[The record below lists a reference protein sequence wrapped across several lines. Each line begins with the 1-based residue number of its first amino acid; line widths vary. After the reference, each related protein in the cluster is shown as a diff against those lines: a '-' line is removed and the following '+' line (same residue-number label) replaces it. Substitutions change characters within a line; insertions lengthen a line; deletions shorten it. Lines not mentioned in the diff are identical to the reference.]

1 LTQLNSHGYV
11 LPYIVHEQQT
21 ASARNL
27 GGLQFWANTV
37 GMKVVEPFISDQKLS
52 FESIVKGVSNPM
64 RFSDI
69 YDIDYWNE
77 QTVKRNCSEL
87 VYWENFLSNAPKSV
101 ILVIDHEFHPKTMNT
116 SITGIVKTVNNPDAI
131 VGRRRCDNYSG
142 IEFPSSA
149 LTYFKQNGFH
159 FVRQVCITYGSRQMT
174 AEEYTKH
181 ILGHFSSNQVTVIF
195 AFWLGIAK
203 DRVNLKVIKSPD
215 GGRIVKIGLLPSKKV
230 VQDSQHYLQK
240 LNFNNKNSNKY
251 FGVMVRIERIF
262 RNFVSSKKEGSL
274 DIFVNYM
281 LKCAADLKN
290 LKQLKVHKNWGRT
303 LAIDLGRLGSS
314 TFKGFKDKRTDHG
327 IKRMYDAYFS
337 SIFGNG
343 SWTIEEFEDSFKKYL
358 GIDNPIYIAQIQ
370 RTVAAM
376 SDCLILVGG
385 RSSFQGVA
393 VSFYENFHPD
403 LKEPCIIKHCYFGK

>member
-1 LTQLNSHGYV
+1 M
-11 LPYIVHEQQT
+11 
-21 ASARNL
+21 
-27 GGLQFWANTV
+27 TV
-37 GMKVVEPFISDQKLS
+37 
-52 FESIVKGVSNPM
+52 
-64 RFSDI
+64 
-69 YDIDYWNE
+69 
-77 QTVKRNCSEL
+77 
-87 VYWENFLSNAPKSV
+87 
-101 ILVIDHEFHPKTMNT
+101 
-116 SITGIVKTVNNPDAI
+116 
-131 VGRRRCDNYSG
+131 
-142 IEFPSSA
+142 
-149 LTYFKQNGFH
+149 
-159 FVRQVCITYGSRQMT
+159 
-174 AEEYTKH
+174 EEYAKH

-203 DRVNLKVIKSPD
+203 NRVNLKVIKSPD

-230 VQDSQHYLQK
+230 VQDSQRYLQK

-274 DIFVNYM
+274 
-281 LKCAADLKN
+281 
-290 LKQLKVHKNWGRT
+290 KQFKVHKNWGRT